1 MNVSENTGY
10 KYCGKIMAA
19 KLSDRD
25 FQRLS
30 HFIHEECGIKMAVPK
45 KVMLEARLKKRLRV
59 LGLETFDEYCD
70 LLFSPLGMQ
79 QERLNMIN
87 VVTTNKTDFFREPRH
102 FEYLLQQAIPEL
114 IRLCGAGMR
123 RRLAVWSA
131 GCSTGEEP
139 YTLAMVLSEF
149 AARTPGFNFSILAT
163 DISTAVLEKAVRG
176 VYKEERLETV
186 PQMYRKNY
194 FMKSKDRGRA
204 LVRVMPEVRSL
215 VRFRRL
221 NFLDHDFG
229 MREHQDIIFCR
240 NVIIYFDRPTQEKVL
255 GRLCGHL
262 IPGGYLFMGHSET
275 LSSLD
280 LPLVSVG
287 PMVYRRPL

>member
-1 MNVSENTGY
+1 MNVSENKGY
-10 KYCGKIMAA
+10 RYCGKIMAA

-30 HFIHEECGIKMAVPK
+30 QFIHTECGIKMAVPK
-45 KVMLEARLKKRLRV
+45 KVMLEARLKKRLRA
-59 LGLETFDEYCD
+59 LDLESFDEYCD
-70 LLFSPLGMQ
+70 LLFSPEGMQ

-114 IRLCGAGMR
+114 MRRYGAGMR

-139 YTLAMVLSEF
+139 YTLSMVLSDF
-149 AARTPGFNFSILAT
+149 AARTPGFNFSVLAT

-194 FMKSKDRGRA
+194 FMKSKDRAKG
-204 LVRVMPEVRSL
+204 LVRVIPEVRSL

-229 MREHQDIIFCR
+229 MREQQDIIFCR

-275 LSSLD
+275 LSSLE

-287 PMVYRRPL
+287 PMVYRKPL